1 MQPRFSLLEAATPLI
16 TAAVLL
22 LGSVVLYPVRFYWPL
37 AVGALVAIWMAR
49 RSGFTFTELGRAAL
63 AGIKSTFIAVSILLL
78 VGALI
83 GVWVGAGTVPA
94 MVYYGLQ
101 VAEPRFLLPAAYL
114 LALTVSMMLG
124 TSIGTLS
131 TLGVAIMGV
140 AQGAGLPL
148 APVAGALVS
157 GALFGDRSSPLS
169 GSLNLNLSMTQTEMR
184 KAQGALAP
192 TGVVVAILCLAVYA
206 WLGGRLP
213 VAPGAQGSGLGAAL
227 AAQVTIGPWLLVPP
241 VLVLVLA
248 FLRVP
253 VRWALGAGIA
263 AGAVVGVLVGGAEL
277 PGLVRAALFGQ
288 ISPVA
293 EGTLSRILSGGGIFP
308 MVHQFLLIL
317 VAGAFNGIMEATG
330 MMPMVIERLVA
341 GVRRPVGL
349 VFSTMLISVSVSMV
363 AANQALAI
371 IVPGRM
377 LRPAYDRAHLPSAL
391 LTRALADSGT
401 LLAGIIPWNL
411 MGVLAAAS
419 LGVPAHAFAPYA
431 FLALLMPPASLIY
444 AYAEEKG
451 LFDGGSAT
459 TATEFSRGD

>member
-1 MQPRFSLLEAATPLI
+1 MQPRFHLAEAATPLI

-22 LGSVVLYPVRFYWPL
+22 LASILVYPVRFYWPL
-37 AVGALVAIWMAR
+37 AAGGLVAVWIAR
-49 RSGFTFTELGRAAL
+49 RAGYSLVELLRAAV
-63 AGIKSTFIAVSILLL
+63 AGVKSTYIAISILVL

-94 MVYYGLQ
+94 MVYYGLK

-157 GALFGDRSSPLS
+157 GALFGDRTSPLS

-184 KAQGALAP
+184 RAQSAMAP
-192 TGVVVAILCLAVYA
+192 TGISVAVLCLGLYA
-206 WLGGRLP
+206 WIGGRLA
-213 VAPGAQGSGLGAAL
+213 VAPGASGAGLGEAL
-227 AAQVTIGPWLLVPP
+227 AAQVPVGPWLLLPP

-248 FLRVP
+248 FLRIP
-253 VRWALGAGIA
+253 VRWALGAGIV
-263 AGAVVGVLVGGAEL
+263 AGALLGVVVGGVEL
-277 PGLVRAALFGQ
+277 GTLARAALLGQ
-288 ISPVA
+288 VSPVH
-293 EGTLSRILSGGGIFP
+293 EPTLSRILSGGGIVP

-330 MMPMVIERLVA
+330 MMPLVIERLVA
-341 GVRRPVGL
+341 GVRRRVTL
-349 VFSTMLISVSVSMV
+349 VASTMLISVSVSMV

-377 LRPAYDRAHLPSAL
+377 LRPAYDRAHLSTAL
-391 LTRALADSGT
+391 LTRSLADSGT

-419 LGVPAHAFAPYA
+419 LGVPARAFAPYA
-431 FLALLMPPASLIY
+431 FLALLTPVVSIGY
-444 AYAEEKG
+444 AFLEERG
-451 LFDGGSAT
+451 VF
-459 TATEFSRGD
+459 TAAHTPITPEVSRGD